1 MVVEMAAV
9 DAGIGDK
16 EALRAEPEP
25 DALRYASEFCGERRP
40 CGAIEDPDRA
50 ETIAPQ
56 QCGEPDQI
64 KATAQLR
71 SGMLE
76 IERLGDRPFR
86 GKKLLG
92 MARRRGKKSYPAAR
106 CNAGDGADERQVPD
120 DIADA
125 GFHLDHGAV
134 CRLSSHVACR
144 AKGCDMRF

>member
-1 MVVEMAAV
+1 MIVEMAAI
-9 DAGIGDK
+9 DAGIGDE

-25 DALRYASEFCGERRP
+25 DALGDAGKFCGERRP
-40 CGAIEDPDRA
+40 CGAVENPDRA
-50 ETIAPQ
+50 ETMAPQ

-76 IERLGDRPFR
+76 IERLGDRRFR
-86 GKKLLG
+86 GKKLPG
-92 MARRRGKKSYPAAR
+92 MARRRGKKSYPPAR
-106 CNAGDGADERQVPD
+106 RDAGDGADEGQVPD

-125 GFHLDHGAV
+125 GLHLDHGAA

>member
-9 DAGIGDK
+9 DAGIGDE

-25 DALRYASEFCGERRP
+25 DALGNAGKFCGQRRP
-40 CGAIEDPDRA
+40 CGAIEDPDRT
-50 ETIAPQ
+50 ETMAPQ
-56 QCGEPDQI
+56 QRGEPDQI

-71 SGMLE
+71 SAMLK
-76 IERLGDRPFR
+76 IERFGDRRFR

-92 MARRRGKKSYPAAR
+92 MARRWGKKSYPAAR
-106 CNAGDGADERQVPD
+106 RNAGDGADERQVPD

-134 CRLSSHVACR
+134 CRLSSHIACR
-144 AKGCDMRF
+144 AKGCDMR